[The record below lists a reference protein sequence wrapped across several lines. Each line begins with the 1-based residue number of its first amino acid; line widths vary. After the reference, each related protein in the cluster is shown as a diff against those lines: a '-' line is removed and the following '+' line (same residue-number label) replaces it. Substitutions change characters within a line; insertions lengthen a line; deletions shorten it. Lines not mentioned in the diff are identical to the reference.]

1 MLITVNNQTLSK
13 RMVICPS
20 GSLRFTDGKKGRN
33 GLERFCKNPLKGAA
47 HTMSSE
53 ELAMLP
59 LEPGKNMATYHVPA
73 LEVIISTLH
82 YGNIFEANSP
92 V

>member
-1 MLITVNNQTLSK
+1 
-13 RMVICPS
+13 MV
-20 GSLRFTDGKKGRN
+20 RKEEMDWNDFAKKN
-33 GLERFCKNPLKGAA
+33 LKKGAA

-73 LEVIISTLH
+73 LEVTIGTCCAL
-82 YGNIFEANSP
+82 FL
-92 V
+92 

>member
-1 MLITVNNQTLSK
+1 
-13 RMVICPS
+13 MVICPS

-33 GLERFCKNPLKGAA
+33 GLERFRKNPLEKGAA

-59 LEPGKNMATYHVPA
+59 LEPGKNIATYHVPA
-73 LEVIISTLH
+73 LEVTIISLIQYISSILHSLTLTS
-82 YGNIFEANSP
+82 IFLGHHSL
-92 V
+92 